1 MGAYPVRYDRIG
13 FLRTQDSLILFEI
26 SFLGEI
32 LAFVLTFLF
41 IVLLLRIANAHY
53 GVDNTSHERRFLW
66 MH

>member
-32 LAFVLTFLF
+32 LAFVMSTLF
-41 IVLLLRIANAHY
+41 RNVPLFNSIEMSPPSLI
-53 GVDNTSHERRFLW
+53 GFMPW
-66 MH
+66 F